1 VRRARGIALVL
12 VAGAAALAAAPG
24 QAGSAKKKGPTRTI
38 ELGDNYFAPEKVTVK
53 RNTTIAWKWPDL
65 TSDGHD
71 VALKKG
77 PKGVKKF
84 ASEEAAAA
92 YTYKRKLTVPGTYRI
107 VCTLHDEMKMTIT
120 VKK

>member
-1 VRRARGIALVL
+1 MRRARTIALVL
-12 VAGAAALAAAPG
+12 AAGAVAVAAAPG
-24 QAGSAKKKGPTRTI
+24 PAGSATKKTKTI
-38 ELGDNYFAPEKVTVK
+38 ELGDNYFAPDKVTVK

-65 TSDGHD
+65 TSGGHD

-92 YTYKRKLTVPGTYRI
+92 YTYRRKLTVPGTYKI